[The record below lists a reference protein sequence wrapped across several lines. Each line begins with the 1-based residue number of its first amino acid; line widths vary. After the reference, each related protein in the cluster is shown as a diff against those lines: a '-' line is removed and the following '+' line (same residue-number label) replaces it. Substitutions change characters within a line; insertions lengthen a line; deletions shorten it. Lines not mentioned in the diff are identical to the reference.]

1 MMKRLLADL
10 REWSEFDRELEV
22 NSDKDITQD
31 MCDKYCEITKTA
43 LDVLK
48 EYSADKYSWY
58 ELYGTT
64 GNEIELFADAI
75 EAVLISCFKAML
87 DDKDEQVEAM
97 AAKVEMQ
104 EEIDEDDVY
113 DSMMLMINHMIK
125 YMPELQD
132 VVNKHYEQVK

>member
-1 MMKRLLADL
+1 MIKRLLSDL
-10 REWSEFDRELEV
+10 RKWSEFDRELEV
-22 NSDKDITQD
+22 NKDKDITQD
-31 MCDKYCEITKTA
+31 MCDRYCEITKTA

-48 EYSADKYSWY
+48 EYSADKYSWH

-87 DDKDEQVEAM
+87 DSKDEQVEVM
-97 AAKVEMQ
+97 DAKVEMQ

-113 DSMMLMINHMIK
+113 DSMMLMINNMIK

-132 VVNKHYEQVK
+132 VVNEHYEQVK